1 MIVTGDTNLF
11 LRLRQL
17 KDQGRQERGS
27 GGDDEHPAIGFNFK
41 YTNLQAAI
49 AMAQMD
55 RLEARLAHFNER
67 NLWYHKF
74 FDGCEGLIFPGLP
87 SRNGEVLLWRDAL
100 IEDREKVEK
109 IFQAQ
114 GIGFRNFWRPLH
126 QQAPYREENTDFP
139 HAIEVAG
146 KGLWLPSSFHIAE
159 GEVKEIAEYV
169 GLALS

>member
-1 MIVTGDTNLF
+1 MGVVARSPHRHVIGGERADPLF
-11 LRLRQL
+11 L
-17 KDQGRQERGS
+17 G
-27 GGDDEHPAIGFNFK
+27 HA
-41 YTNLQAAI
+41 
-49 AMAQMD
+49 
-55 RLEARLAHFNER
+55 
-67 NLWYHKF
+67 
-74 FDGCEGLIFPGLP
+74 
-87 SRNGEVLLWRDAL
+87 
-100 IEDREKVEK
+100 
-109 IFQAQ
+109 FQAQ